1 MNDLCNEIKSD
12 LLLIVY
18 ELTSQVIM
26 EKVLGNLR
34 VGQTTDFRA
43 ALGYLFKGK
52 SAEIITSHI
61 QTITRVAK
69 SQYKLH
75 FKKNWEL
82 EIFIKSIKR
91 LVDIRGFLLFK
102 EYGSGST
109 TMGLYSKRKV
119 LIMEKE
125 ELQPPEVLQE
135 DDDQGTESMSGVGAI
150 QDHKP
155 ELTFEYKPV
164 INLGECVDIHILQR
178 PKRQRQTGRQA
189 EISKA

>member
-1 MNDLCNEIKSD
+1 MHDLCNEIRTD
-12 LLLIVY
+12 LLIIVY

-34 VGQTTDFRA
+34 IGQSTDFSA
-43 ALGYLFKGK
+43 ALGYLFKDK
-52 SAEIITSHI
+52 TADIVTSHI

-69 SQYKLH
+69 SQYKLL

-91 LVDIRGFLLFK
+91 LADIRAFLQFK
-102 EYGSGST
+102 EYGSRNAA
-109 TMGLYSKRKV
+109 MGVYSKRKV

-125 ELQPPEVLQE
+125 ELQPPELLQE
-135 DDDQGTESMSGVGAI
+135 DNDEAIESVANVYAM
-150 QDHKP
+150 QEHKP
-155 ELTFEYKPV
+155 KLTFEYKPI

-178 PKRQRQTGRQA
+178 PKRQRQTGRNQ
-189 EISKA
+189 